1 MANLNHEQIVVMFL
15 ALGMLLGVAR
25 LLGELAQKF
34 HQPSVLGELLAG
46 VLLGPT
52 VLGTIAPDVS
62 KFLFPREGPNSIAL
76 HSITTLSVVLFL
88 LVAGMEV
95 DLSII
100 RRQGRVAPKVSL
112 TGIAIPFLLGLI
124 VAWTV
129 PQAMG
134 RHVDADPTTFALFFA
149 TAMSISALPVI
160 AKTLMDLGLYRSDL
174 GMIVVSA
181 AVVDDLIGWLI
192 FAVVLGMMGGETGH
206 ESHIGVTIVLTLAFA
221 CLMLTAGR
229 WAIHR
234 TLPVLQKY
242 STWPGGVLGFAF
254 TLALL
259 AAAFTEWIGIHA
271 IFGSFLVGVAIGD
284 SSHLREH
291 TRVTIH
297 HFISFIFAPVF
308 FASIGLKVNF
318 LTHFDLVLILTV
330 FGIACLCK
338 LTGGILGAYW
348 GGMPRREAWAVG
360 FAMNSRGAM
369 EIILGI
375 LALEAGI
382 IRDRLF
388 VALVVMAIVTSMMSG
403 PLMRWVLRVKKK
415 SQLLG
420 AMSPEL
426 FLRELEVES
435 RREAIHQITLAACKN
450 AGLKADEVES
460 AAWAREEA
468 LGTGIGHGVA
478 IPHARVKGL
487 PKSLVAV
494 GISDTG
500 IDFDAPDGNL
510 AHVIFLLLTPYDD
523 STEQL
528 ELTAEIALLF
538 RDPHFVEK
546 VLRTKSYAEFVS
558 LLAKAHRKAE
568 TPASGFVP

>member
-1 MANLNHEQIVVMFL
+1 MQNLTHQNIVVMFL
-15 ALGMLLGVAR
+15 SLAALLGVAR
-25 LLGELAQKF
+25 LLGELAQKLR
-34 HQPSVLGELLAG
+34 QPAVLGELLAG

-52 VLGTIAPDVS
+52 VLGTLAPEVS
-62 KFLFPREGPNSIAL
+62 GFLFPREGPNAVAL
-76 HSITTLSVVLFL
+76 HAITTLSVVFFL
-88 LVAGMEV
+88 LVAGIEV
-95 DLSII
+95 DLSTI
-100 RRQGRVAPKVSL
+100 RRQGRLAPKVSL
-112 TGIAIPFLLGLI
+112 MGIVIPFILGFA

-134 RHVDADPTTFALFFA
+134 RHADADGLTFALFFA

-181 AVVDDLIGWLI
+181 AIVDDLIGWLI

-206 ESHIGVTIVLTLAFA
+206 ESHIGTTIALTLLFA
-221 CLMLTAGR
+221 GLMLTVGR
-229 WAIHR
+229 WVIHR
-234 TLPVLQKY
+234 GLPLLQTY

-291 TRVTIH
+291 TRVTID

-318 LTHFDLVLILTV
+318 IAHFDAGLVLAVIA
-330 FGIACLCK
+330 IACFCK
-338 LTGGILGAYW
+338 LTGGMLGAYW
-348 GGMPRREAWAVG
+348 GGMPHREALAVG

-369 EIILGI
+369 EIILGT
-375 LALEAGI
+375 LAREAGLI
-382 IRDRLF
+382 SDRLF
-388 VALVVMAIVTSMMSG
+388 VALVIMAIVTSMMSG
-403 PLMRWVLRVKKK
+403 PMMRWVLSAKRK
-415 SQLLG
+415 SQLLSV
-420 AMSPEL
+420 MSPEL

-435 RREAIHQITLAACKN
+435 RREAIHKMAWVACK
-450 AGLKADEVES
+450 AADLEAELVES

-487 PKSLVAV
+487 ARSLVVV

-500 IDFDAPDGNL
+500 IDFDAPDGNP
-510 AHVIFLLLTPYDD
+510 AHVVFLLVTPYNDG
-523 STEQL
+523 SEQL

-558 LLAKAHRKAE
+558 LLEKTYRKIE
-568 TPASGFVP
+568 SPPSGFVA